1 MTTYCYLST
10 SPDEAEAAAAAD
22 RLFFLRGILETYNLS
37 HRDLAK
43 YTGYTHHSVS
53 GWFTEPHSPR
63 HRDVPAR
70 AVDRLR
76 LELQNGHLKGSK

>member
-1 MTTYCYLST
+1 MTYCYLST
-10 SPDEAEAAAAAD
+10 SQDEAEAAAAAE
-22 RLFFLRGILETYNLS
+22 RLAFLRRILENYNLS

-63 HRDVPAR
+63 HRDVPER
-70 AVDRLR
+70 AVGRLL
-76 LELQNGHLKGSK
+76 LELQNGPLKGSK